1 LTRVKVKGL
10 NPRRGKEVDV
20 RAKAFNRKVR
30 EGAQRALRRAINI
43 ESAER
48 HRAVWDRVEAQM

>member
-30 EGAQRALRRAINI
+30 EGAQRRAINI